1 MLAILT
7 MGHRCVLPNAIYDAN
22 TVFSSSRAGVI
33 LGKSDMSLL
42 TIVYFV
48 KPDVLN
54 KQQRLME

>member
-1 MLAILT
+1 
-7 MGHRCVLPNAIYDAN
+7 MGHRRVLPNAIYDGN
-22 TVFSSSRAGVI
+22 TVFRSSRAGVL